1 MEQEKMLTK
10 ELVAQPR
17 KPYTKPVL
25 NLVHLVASEAVL
37 ALCKY
42 NSPGQGV
49 NILCAPDLSCIST
62 ARS

>member
-1 MEQEKMLTK
+1 MTPQNVRSGKRPPQ
-10 ELVAQPR
+10 AR
-17 KPYTKPVL
+17 KAYSKPVL
-25 NLVHLVASEAVL
+25 TSIGLVASEAVL

-49 NILCAPDLSCIST
+49 NVMCAPDLSCIST

>member
-1 MEQEKMLTK
+1 MEKQEVVT
-10 ELVAQPR
+10 EVRIAQSK

-25 NLVHLVASEAVL
+25 SLVHLVASEAVL

>member
-1 MEQEKMLTK
+1 MKPETETTK
-10 ELVAQPR
+10 LRKADTK

-25 NLVHLVASEAVL
+25 NLVQLVSSEAVL

-49 NILCAPDLSCIST
+49 NVMCAPDLSCIST

>member
-1 MEQEKMLTK
+1 MDDAKDSTEIRDS
-10 ELVAQPR
+10 QPK
-17 KPYTKPVL
+17 KPYNKPVL
-25 NLVHLVASEAVL
+25 SMVQLVASEAVL

-49 NILCAPDLSCIST
+49 NVLCAPDLSCIST